1 MIVYILFALIL
12 EIALKVY
19 IDLKGNLRE
28 KCSSRSDAENNPVD
42 VSGTT
47 QGELP
52 LTIKFT
58 QLGLEYIWPAN
69 LQTDPVALMKCMNPE
84 LEGQLPR
91 PLFGD
96 YKQPFDIKQFFWNSR
111 MYFALLRLLYDSF

>member
-1 MIVYILFALIL
+1 MINSNSLYFTL

-19 IDLKGNLRE
+19 INLKDNLQK
-28 KCSSRSDAENNPVD
+28 KCSSRSDQANNPVD

-47 QGELP
+47 SGELP

-69 LQTDPVALMKCMNPE
+69 LKTDPVALMKCMKPE
-84 LEGQLPR
+84 LAGQLPR

-96 YKQPFDIKQFFWNSR
+96 YKQPFDIKEFYSITD
-111 MYFALLRLLYDSF
+111 Y